1 MPMRT
6 STMIKMIGAH
16 GGPSDVT
23 GVVVSAGSGEPGGVG
38 APDPDVPS
46 DPLGTSVAPRTDS
59 PGDPNAADWPGAGV
73 DFDEPPRVGV
83 AAGFAVGD
91 ATARL
96 KAAVTLCVVSIV
108 RVQAGP

>member
-1 MPMRT
+1 
-6 STMIKMIGAH
+6 MIKMIGAH

-23 GVVVSAGSGEPGGVG
+23 GVVVSAGSGEPDGVG

-108 RVQAGP
+108 RVQVGP